1 MRMTNVTVATRLAT
15 GFGLVLLMMTIIIV
29 IGLMRLTGIGEINSK
44 VIDKDWLK
52 ADAANTIN
60 ATTRANALRS
70 FELLIATD
78 KTEAARIQ
86 EHIEANKKKIS
97 KALDTLDQLVYVPE
111 GKASLA
117 KIKEARVNYVA
128 SFTKVSKLVEAGQRD
143 EAINT
148 MRSETLPA
156 LYALQDLIAVFGDLQ
171 NKIVVAS
178 GTEVKQ
184 HIDSARTV
192 MLILGI
198 IALAI
203 GMIAAYLI
211 THGLLKQ
218 LGGEPE
224 YAAGIATKIAA
235 GDLAVEIKTKTNDS
249 ASLLFAIKVMRDSL
263 ATIAGQVRSGTD
275 TIASASSQIAAG
287 NLDLAVR
294 TEEQASSLEKT
305 ASSMEEIIGTVKQNA
320 DNAHQAN
327 ELALSASEIASK
339 GGAVVSQVV
348 DTMGSIN
355 DSSKKIVDIIGVI
368 EGIAFQTNIL
378 ALNAAVEAARAGEQG
393 RGFAVVASE
402 VRNLA
407 QRSSAAAKEIK
418 TLIGDSVERVDVGA
432 KLVDQAG
439 TTMQEIVDSVRR
451 VTDIMSEIT
460 FASREQ
466 TAGIEH
472 ISQAISEM
480 DGVTQQNASLVE
492 EAATASAAMQDQAA
506 NLAQLVS
513 VFKLDEAQVADSRK
527 NRTIDITPRAES
539 INSEKFTVKIAA
551 NNALIKE
558 VKHV

>member
-1 MRMTNVTVATRLAT
+1 MRMTNVTVATRLGT
-15 GFGLVLLMMTIIIV
+15 GFGLVLLMMATIIL
-29 IGLMRLTGIGEINSK
+29 IGLIRLTGIGEINSK
-44 VIDKDWLK
+44 VIDKDWRK
-52 ADAANTIN
+52 ADAANIIN

-70 FELLIATD
+70 FELLIAKD
-78 KTEAARIQ
+78 KEEIARIQ
-86 EHIEANKKKIS
+86 EQIEINKKIINT
-97 KALDTLDQLVYVPE
+97 ALDTLNQLVYVPE
-111 GKASLA
+111 GKAALD
-117 KIKEARVNYVA
+117 KIKAARISYVA
-128 SFTKVSKLVEAGQRD
+128 SFTKVSKLVDEGKRD
-143 EAINT
+143 EATET

-156 LYALQDLIAVFGDLQ
+156 LYALQGLLADFVNLQ
-171 NKIVVAS
+171 NRLVVAS
-178 GTEVKQ
+178 GTEVK
-184 HIDSARTV
+184 HSIDSTRATI
-192 MLILGI
+192 LILGI
-198 IALAI
+198 LALVI
-203 GMIAAYLI
+203 GIVGAYLI
-211 THGLLKQ
+211 TRGLLKQ
-218 LGGEPE
+218 LGGEPD
-224 YAAGIATKIAA
+224 YAAGIAAKIAA
-235 GDLAVEIKTKTNDS
+235 GDLAVDIQTKQDDR
-249 ASLLFAIKVMRDSL
+249 ASLLYAIKLMRDSL
-263 ATIAGQVRSGTD
+263 ANIAGQVRAGTD

-287 NLDLAVR
+287 SQDLAVR

-355 DSSKKIVDIIGVI
+355 DSSKKIVDIISVI

-393 RGFAVVASE
+393 RGFAVVAAE

-418 TLIGDSVERVDVGA
+418 TLIGDSVERVETGA

-439 TTMQEIVDSVRR
+439 ATMQEIVNSVKR

-460 FASREQ
+460 HASREQ

-472 ISQAISEM
+472 VSQAISEI

-513 VFKLDEAQVADSRK
+513 VFKLDEARVGGNQK
-527 NRTIDITPRAES
+527 GRTIDITPRGGATGR
-539 INSEKFTVKIAA
+539 EKLALEDA
-551 NNALIKE
+551 GNNASIKE
-558 VKHV
+558 LSHF